1 MKRQKLTPPL
11 VNWAGKLFAKNERNL
26 RRQSKG
32 LAWVLDRINGNH
44 HIMTKDDCA
53 VPVPVHGK
61 RDLGEGLISAL
72 QRQTG
77 VKLK

>member
-1 MKRQKLTPPL
+1 MNALDVNAKLRAQG
-11 VNWAGKLFAKNERNL
+11 WA
-26 RRQSKG
+26 
-32 LAWVLDRINGNH
+32 LARINGSH
-44 HIMTKDDCA
+44 HIMTKDGRA

-61 RDLGEGLISAL
+61 RDLGAGLLAAL

>member
-1 MKRQKLTPPL
+1 MAATTS
-11 VNWAGKLFAKNERNL
+11 W
-26 RRQSKG
+26 SKM
-32 LAWVLDRINGNH
+32 AVPLDRIHGSH
-44 HIMTKDDCA
+44 HVMVKDGSA

-61 RDLGEGLISAL
+61 RDLGEGLIAAL

>member
-1 MKRQKLTPPL
+1 MNALDVIAKLR
-11 VNWAGKLFAKNERNL
+11 AQGRA
-26 RRQSKG
+26 
-32 LAWVLDRINGNH
+32 LARINGSH
-44 HIMTKDDCA
+44 HIMTKDGRA

-61 RDLGEGLISAL
+61 RDLGAGLLAAL